1 MEGLIYVP
9 NIENYKCFVIRDSET
24 IRAYKE
30 IPTYNATINYD
41 DIYVN
46 SHYMWQ
52 SGSQQFSQ
60 YSTIPTCI
68 SSDRLTSSVEYRND
82 FNDIL
87 IIFSIL
93 VLFIIVIPTS
103 IIFKFVRRGK

>member
-30 IPTYNATINYD
+30 IPTHNATINYD
-41 DIYVN
+41 DIYIN

-52 SGSQQFSQ
+52 SGTQQFNQ
-60 YSTIPTCI
+60 YATIPECI
-68 SSDRLTSSVEYRND
+68 SIERLTSNVEYRND

-87 IIFSIL
+87 VIFSL
-93 VLFIIVIPTS
+93 LLLFIVVIPTW